1 MERIPRQIINQK
13 QEIMNTVHKVL
24 NGFDLEAIENTVT
37 ALKANPKIA
46 EFKFKATNKWES
58 GPRNTSQIQGFY
70 GACQDDATRAT
81 PFECST
87 DMPKILNGTDVAP
100 SPPEFLLHTLASC
113 ITTSM
118 MLLASA
124 NGIEVAEVTI
134 RVEGDLNLNGF
145 LGLDA
150 CILKEYEQ
158 IKVSIDV
165 EGNLSE
171 TEKVELLEFA
181 KKSPIYNSI
190 LNPVAIDVSLNA

>member
-1 MERIPRQIINQK
+1 
-13 QEIMNTVHKVL
+13 MNTVNTTL

-37 ALKANPKIA
+37 ALKGNPEIA
-46 EFKFKATNKWES
+46 EFKFKVTNKWES
-58 GPRNTSQIQGFY
+58 GPRNTSEIQGFY
-70 GACQDDATRAT
+70 GACQDDTTRAT
-81 PFECST
+81 PFECRT
-87 DMPKILNGTDVAP
+87 DMPTVLNGSDVAP

-118 MLLASA
+118 MLLAST
-124 NGIEVAEVTI
+124 NGIEVDEVII

-165 EGNLSE
+165 EGNL
-171 TEKVELLEFA
+171 TAAEKQELLVFA

-190 LNPVAIDVSLNA
+190 INPVAINMSLNA

>member
-1 MERIPRQIINQK
+1 
-13 QEIMNTVHKVL
+13 MNTTSTQV
-24 NGFDLEAIENTVT
+24 NGFDIEAIENTVL
-37 ALKANPKIA
+37 ALQSNPKIA

-58 GPRNTSQIQGFY
+58 GPRNKSQIRGFY
-70 GACQDDATRAT
+70 GACQEDITRT
-81 PFECST
+81 LPFECGT
-87 DMPKILNGTDVAP
+87 DMPTVLNGTDTAP

-124 NGIEVAEVTI
+124 NGIEVDGVTI

-150 CILKEYEQ
+150 CILKEYGQ
-158 IKVSIDV
+158 IKVHIDV

-171 TEKVELLEFA
+171 AEKQTLLAFA
-181 KKSPIYNSI
+181 KKSPIYNTI
-190 LNPVAIDVSLNA
+190 LNPGAIVVSLHG

>member
-1 MERIPRQIINQK
+1 MK
-13 QEIMNTVHKVL
+13 TVSTNL

-37 ALKANPKIA
+37 TLKGNPKIA
-46 EFKFKATNKWES
+46 EFKFKATNKWQS

-81 PFECST
+81 PFECNT

-124 NGIEVAEVTI
+124 NGIEVDEVTI

-145 LGLDA
+145 LGLDE

-158 IKVSIDV
+158 IKMSIDV
-165 EGNLSE
+165 QGKLSE
-171 TEKVELLEFA
+171 AEKAELLEFA
-181 KKSPIYNSI
+181 KKSPIYNTI
-190 LNPVAIDVSLNA
+190 LNPVPVDISLSA

>member
-1 MERIPRQIINQK
+1 
-13 QEIMNTVHKVL
+13 MNTASTTL
-24 NGFDLEAIENTVT
+24 NGFDLEAIEHTVA
-37 ALKANPKIA
+37 ALKGNPKIA
-46 EFKFKATNKWES
+46 EFKFKAINKWES
-58 GPRNTSQIQGFY
+58 GPRNTSKIQGFY
-70 GACQDDATRAT
+70 GACQNDTTRVA
-81 PFECST
+81 PFKCST
-87 DMPKILNGTDVAP
+87 DMPTVLNGTDVAP

-124 NGIEVAEVTI
+124 NGIEVDDVTV

-165 EGNLSE
+165 EGNLTE
-171 TEKVELLEFA
+171 TEKRELLEFA
-181 KKSPIYNSI
+181 KKSPIYNTI
-190 LNPVAIDVSLNA
+190 LNPGAIKVVLST

>member
-1 MERIPRQIINQK
+1 
-13 QEIMNTVHKVL
+13 MNTVSTTL
-24 NGFDLEAIENTVT
+24 NGFDLEAINNTVT
-37 ALKANPKIA
+37 ALKGNPKIA
-46 EFKFKATNKWES
+46 EFKFKTTNKWEF
-58 GPRNTSQIQGFY
+58 GPRNMSHIQGFY
-70 GACQDDATRAT
+70 GACHDDTTRAT

-87 DMPKILNGTDVAP
+87 DMPKVLNGTDAAS

-124 NGIEVAEVTI
+124 NGIEVDEATI
-134 RVEGDLNLNGF
+134 RLNLNGF

-158 IKVSIDV
+158 IKVAIDV

-171 TEKVELLEFA
+171 TEKHELLTFA

-190 LNPVAIDVSLNA
+190 INPVGIDVSLNA

>member
-1 MERIPRQIINQK
+1 M
-13 QEIMNTVHKVL
+13 MTTVNTTL
-24 NGFDLEAIENTVT
+24 NGFDLEAIENTVG
-37 ALKANPKIA
+37 ALKSNPKIA

-70 GACQDDATRAT
+70 GACQDDTTRVT

-87 DMPKILNGTDVAP
+87 DMPIVLDGTDVAP

-113 ITTSM
+113 MTTSM

-124 NGIEVAEVTI
+124 NGIKVADVTI

-165 EGNLSE
+165 EGDLSE
-171 TEKVELLEFA
+171 TEKQELLTFA
-181 KKSPIYNSI
+181 KKSPIYNTI
-190 LNPVAIDVSLNA
+190 LNPGAINVSLHA

>member
-1 MERIPRQIINQK
+1 MKTIS
-13 QEIMNTVHKVL
+13 TTL

-70 GACQDDATRAT
+70 GACQEDDTRIT

-87 DMPKILNGTDVAP
+87 DMPVVLNGTDGAP

-118 MLLASA
+118 MLLASV
-124 NGIEVAEVTI
+124 NKIEIDEVTI

-171 TEKVELLEFA
+171 AEKQELLEFA

-190 LNPVAIDVSLNA
+190 INPVTIDVALNT